1 VTVGRMRFSQVSKEL
16 AFIKIYLLILLG
28 VFARDVLSSSLHEL
42 LSDVNSMY
50 LAISSLQ
57 LDAVSCS

>member
-1 VTVGRMRFSQVSKEL
+1 MRFSQVSKEL